1 MTATTIPANAPDEV
15 VPPNGPADSA
25 QEAHKEPSVPR
36 RRYGGPIPEGE
47 TPQMLRSAVVR
58 LAWPSILENAL
69 QSFLQIVTTA
79 MIAQLGA
86 IAIAGVGVSNQILI
100 IGISTFFAVSTAT
113 TVMVAF
119 NVGARNPKE
128 ASLAAKQSYFLGA
141 IISLVVTVVGFLF
154 APQFIALLGAAPDV
168 VAEGGAFLRVESLGT
183 LFLVTMMI
191 SGGILRGTGDT
202 RTPMLVT
209 GFINIINVAV
219 SLPLIFGLGPVP
231 HLGVIGAACGNIV
244 ARIVGC
250 AILLAICYKGRRGV
264 SIAGWEGWRPRAD
277 LFRRLMAIGIPNMME
292 SLFRSG
298 GMVLFA
304 VVIVSLGTTA
314 FAAQQVANLFWQM
327 ALFPS
332 FGFATAAM
340 TLTGQ
345 SLGAN
350 NPGRAQQSAWVAVR
364 GCVLWMTIAGAVYF
378 VLGPWLVGPFSANDP
393 EIRRIAADA
402 LKVICFSQPIQAIG
416 ITLAGSLRGAGDT
429 RWPMF
434 STGAAMWL
442 VRLPA
447 AYLFGVVLGLGIPG
461 AYAGLIFDS
470 SLVLAL
476 NLWRYRSGRWQNART
491 LSTSA
496 AD

>member
-1 MTATTIPANAPDEV
+1 MTAQTIPANAPDQA

-25 QEAHKEPSVPR
+25 QEAHREPGVPQR
-36 RRYGGPIPEGE
+36 RFAGPIPENE
-47 TPQMLRSAVVR
+47 TPQHLRASVLR
-58 LAWPSILENAL
+58 LAWPSIVENAL

-79 MIAQLGA
+79 MVSRLGA
-86 IAIAGVGVSNQILI
+86 VAIAGVGVSNQVLI
-100 IGISTFFAVSTAT
+100 IAISSFFAISTAT
-113 TVMVAF
+113 TVLVAYS
-119 NVGARNPKE
+119 VGAGKPKE
-128 ASLAAKQSYFLGA
+128 ASLAAKQSYFF
-141 IISLVVTVVGFLF
+141 GFLLSGIVTLLGVFF
-154 APQFIALLGAAPDV
+154 APRFIALLGAAPDV

-183 LFLVTMMI
+183 VFLVTMMI
-191 SGGILRGTGDT
+191 SGAILRGTGDT

-231 HLGVIGAACGNIV
+231 HLGVIGAAVGNIV

-250 AILLAICYKGRRGV
+250 AILLALGYKGRRGV
-264 SIAGWEGWRPRAD
+264 RLAGREGWRPQ
-277 LFRRLMAIGIPNMME
+277 LSVMRRLLGIGLPNMME

-298 GMVLFA
+298 GMVIFAA
-304 VVIVSLGTTA
+304 VVVSLGTTA

-345 SLGAN
+345 SLGAHDTE
-350 NPGRAQQSAWVAVR
+350 RAQRVTWVAVR
-364 GCVLWMTIAGAVYF
+364 ACVIWMTVAGIVYF
-378 VLGPWLVGPFSANDP
+378 VFGNWLVGPFSAGDP
-393 EIRRIAADA
+393 EIQRIAGDA
-402 LKVICFSQPIQAIG
+402 LKVICFSQPLQAVG
-416 ITLAGSLRGAGDT
+416 ITLAGSLRGAGDA

-442 VRLPA
+442 VRVPL
-447 AYLFGVVLGLGIPG
+447 AYFFGVVLGLGIPG
-461 AYAGLIFDS
+461 AYAGLILDAAVV
-470 SLVLAL
+470 LVL
-476 NLWRYRSGRWQNART
+476 NLWRYRSGRWQDARS
-491 LSTSA
+491 LAVSA